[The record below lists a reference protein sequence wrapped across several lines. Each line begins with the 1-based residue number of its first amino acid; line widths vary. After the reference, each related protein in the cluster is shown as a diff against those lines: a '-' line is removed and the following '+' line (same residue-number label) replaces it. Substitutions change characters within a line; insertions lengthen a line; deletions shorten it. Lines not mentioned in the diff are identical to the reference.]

1 MEAVITL
8 IGMVITTGAF
18 FLIYLL
24 LRRQAKKNA
33 QGKTIWPAVNC
44 AYSPSMTLVPDER
57 DRKKK
62 LRR

>member
-24 LRRQAKKNA
+24 LRRQANKNA
-33 QGKTIWPAVNC
+33 P
-44 AYSPSMTLVPDER
+44 
-57 DRKKK
+57 
-62 LRR
+62 